1 MLRGDLNEFAFPA
14 MLQMLLNGGRSGH
27 LRIQGPLSGELWL
40 EQGEVVFA
48 DALGRQGLEALEV
61 LSSVSG
67 GELLF
72 EGGVSAPSRNLT
84 VGRDATLRQLMVD
97 EDAWKPILEAFP
109 DWNLWPRFTPR
120 WSEQQPVNRFQY
132 RALALVGRMSLREMV
147 QRSDLGARQ
156 VLALLLPFRQAGLIE
171 LVSPPAGRDD
181 AGRPGA

>member
-27 LRIQGPLSGELWL
+27 LRIQGGLSGELWL
-40 EQGEVVFA
+40 EQGEVVYA
-48 DALGRQGLEALEV
+48 GSLGRTGSEALEL
-61 LSSVSG
+61 LSCVSG

-72 EGGVSAPSRNLT
+72 ESGLQAPSRNLT
-84 VGRDATLRQLMVD
+84 AGRDATLRQLLVD

-109 DWNLWPRFTPR
+109 DWSQWLRFTPR
-120 WSEQQPVNRFQY
+120 WSEQQPVNRYQY

-171 LVSPPAGRDD
+171 AVSPPQNRGE
-181 AGRPGA
+181 GSPTLI